1 MKRRGRV
8 HWLTI
13 AGSAGLVIALL
24 LFFLAGEGPAS
35 VAGRFMG
42 ALARGNYKQLAE
54 MSYFPD
60 KDQKTVE
67 EEWKYA
73 TQVGGRHYLFAYEIF
88 GQVEATSKTASVR
101 MKMTRNLSP
110 SAYEENQSLPLI
122 KADGKW
128 KVDVRAMSRQ
138 IYPFMPQ

>member
-1 MKRRGRV
+1 
-8 HWLTI
+8 
-13 AGSAGLVIALL
+13 
-24 LFFLAGEGPAS
+24 
-35 VAGRFMG
+35 MG

-60 KDQKTVE
+60 KDQKIVE
-67 EEWKYA
+67 DEWKYA
-73 TQVGGRHYLFAYEIF
+73 TQVGGRHYLFSYEIF

-101 MKMTRNLSP
+101 MKMTRNLGP

-122 KADGKW
+122 KVDGKW